1 MKYIILAR
9 KNSRFFCCN
18 NGKEKEYEKFR
29 VIQDQKYI
37 SSMDEFYN
45 KYLNENKSDE

>member
-18 NGKEKEYEKFR
+18 KINERKNEDEKHFKER
-29 VIQDQKYI
+29 Q
-37 SSMDEFYN
+37 
-45 KYLNENKSDE
+45 

>member
-18 NGKEKEYEKFR
+18 KGKEKEYEKHIKER
-29 VIQDQKYI
+29 
-37 SSMDEFYN
+37 
-45 KYLNENKSDE
+45 